1 MTLETEFNALV
12 LDRDEAGKV
21 SGSFQTLNNERLPD
35 ADTTIAV
42 KYSSL
47 NYKDGMIMNG
57 LGKLVR
63 EYPHV
68 PGVDFVG
75 VVQECTSGKYRPG
88 DEVICTGWRVGEIWW
103 GGYATRARVKSEWL
117 VPLPKDLSML
127 QTMSIGTAGLT
138 AMMSLMALEEHGL
151 TPKSEGEVLVTGA
164 AGGVGSLCVALLA
177 NLGYKVAAG
186 TGRDATHQYLT
197 DLGAN
202 SLISRAELEESAPGP
217 LGKARWAGAID
228 NVGGKILGNLLSAL
242 RPGGSCAAVGNVA
255 GFSFEASVLPFLLRG
270 VNLLGIDSVN
280 CPTDRRIKAWNRLA
294 KELPLSMLDPMVEVH
309 PLGDLLKLG
318 DAILKGQVQG
328 RAVID
333 VNA

>member
-1 MTLETEFNALV
+1 MTSDNTFRALV
-12 LDRDEAGKV
+12 LNRDDAGKV
-21 SGSFQTLNNERLPD
+21 SGAFETLSNDRLPD

-63 EYPHV
+63 DYPHV

-75 VVQECTSGKYRPG
+75 VVESCMSGAFQPG

-103 GGYATRARVKSEWL
+103 GGYATRARVKSEWC
-117 VPLPKDLSML
+117 VPLPDGLSML

-138 AMMSLMALEEHGL
+138 AMMSVMALEDHGL
-151 TPKSEGEVLVTGA
+151 SPDADGEVLVTGA

-177 NLGYKVAAG
+177 NLGYRVAAG
-186 TGRDATHQYLT
+186 TGRDSTHQYLT
-197 DLGAN
+197 DLGAH
-202 SLISRAELEESAPGP
+202 SLISREELEEEPHGP
-217 LGKARWAGAID
+217 LSSARWAGAID
-228 NVGGKILGNLLSAL
+228 NVGGKILGNLISAL
-242 RPGGSCAAVGNVA
+242 QPNASCAAVGNVA
-255 GFSFEASVLPFLLRG
+255 GFSFKASVLPFLLRG

-280 CPTDRRIKAWNRLA
+280 YPTAKRIVAWNRLA
-294 KELPLSMLDPMVEVH
+294 KEYPLDTLAPMTEVH
-309 PLGDLLKLG
+309 PLGDLLGLG
-318 DAILKGQVQG
+318 SAILKGQVRG

>member
-1 MTLETEFNALV
+1 MTSENQFQALV
-12 LDRDEAGKV
+12 LDRNEEGQV
-21 SGSFQTLNNERLPD
+21 SGSFQTLDDTRLPD

-63 EYPHV
+63 DYPHV

-75 VVQECTSGKYRPG
+75 VVEDCTSGAFQPG

-103 GGYATRARVKSEWL
+103 GGYATRARVKSEWC
-117 VPLPKDLSML
+117 VPLPDGLTML

-138 AMMSLMALEEHGL
+138 AMMSLMALEDHGL
-151 TPKSEGEVLVTGA
+151 TPQTEGEVLVTGA

-177 NLGYKVAAG
+177 NLDYRVAAG
-186 TGRDATHQYLT
+186 TGRDTTHQYLK

-202 SLISRAELEESAPGP
+202 SLISREELEEAPRGP
-217 LGKARWAGAID
+217 LATSRWAGAID
-228 NVGGKILGNLLSAL
+228 NVGGKILGNLISSLQHGA
-242 RPGGSCAAVGNVA
+242 SCAVVGNVA

-270 VNLLGIDSVN
+270 VNLLGIDSVA
-280 CPTDRRIKAWNRLA
+280 CPTQTRIVAWNRLA
-294 KELPLSMLDPMVEVH
+294 RELPLDMLDPMVEVH
-309 PLGDLLKLG
+309 PLNDLLKLG
-318 DAILKGQVQG
+318 DAILKGQVRG